1 MKSRP
6 ISGKCP
12 DPRKLWIHISF
23 FHLAVVDI
31 HVCFFYPSALSRW
44 WLRWL
49 GGRKKGHFF
58 PQTLLLKK
66 GQGEKKVVCMAKGAK
81 MGRDWMAGPGGG
93 GEGGRA
99 VWKWVMSG
107 LRCVGVGD
115 TQNMIC
121 ACVCVWVKTFTMS
134 LKKEHTNT
142 LSLPHIIL
150 AFFIRWYYSAPHP
163 ISIFVLDGFKSGIY
177 PSLCFICGGVRV
189 GIWTPSQH
197 PSEPK
202 ISTP

>member
-93 GEGGRA
+93 GEVRGVELYESGSCQVCG
-99 VWKWVMSG
+99 VWVWATHKTWSV
-107 LRCVGVGD
+107 RV
-115 TQNMIC
+115 C
-121 ACVCVWVKTFTMS
+121 ACESRRLPCP
-134 LKKEHTNT
+134 LKKNT
-142 LSLPHIIL
+142 QT
-150 AFFIRWYYSAPHP
+150 
-163 ISIFVLDGFKSGIY
+163 
-177 PSLCFICGGVRV
+177 PSLFPI
-189 GIWTPSQH
+189 
-197 PSEPK
+197 
-202 ISTP
+202 